1 MDTNT
6 FYNSN
11 DTTTLTTEDADTLTT
26 TTTAETPLRV
36 EDPKR
41 EKYNKYMQKY
51 MQTRKVNIT
60 DRMFA
65 LIDMVEDLSTKLD
78 TSTAAILSEVAG
90 RGDLS
95 EKAFAANREFV
106 GSEFRSLEKLIGE
119 KTREDKVFL
128 AKTLLDKAPGDLRPL
143 PHSGVE
149 KPLVTLKFEGKLT
162 KWNLSD
168 AQEIL
173 QQLLDAKVAQNS
185 TLLGLRLTEEYNRAN
200 IYGKIIMLLQ
210 S

>member
-11 DTTTLTTEDADTLTT
+11 ESTTLTTEVADT
-26 TTTAETPLRV
+26 TTTAGDTEATPLRV
-36 EDPKR
+36 EGPKR

-51 MQTRKVNIT
+51 MQTRKLNIT

-95 EKAFAANREFV
+95 EKALAANRELR
-106 GSEFRSLEKLIGE
+106 GSEFRSLEKLLLE
-119 KTREDKVFL
+119 KAREDKAML
-128 AKTLLDKAPGDLRPL
+128 YRMLDKAPTNTAPIDKVPG
-143 PHSGVE
+143 E
-149 KPLVTLKFEGKLT
+149 KPTINIKFEGKLT
-162 KWNLSD
+162 KWSLSD
-168 AQEIL
+168 AQEVL
-173 QQLLDAKVAQNS
+173 QALLDAKVVQNS
-185 TLLGLRLTEEYNRAN
+185 TFMGLRLTEEHLRAN